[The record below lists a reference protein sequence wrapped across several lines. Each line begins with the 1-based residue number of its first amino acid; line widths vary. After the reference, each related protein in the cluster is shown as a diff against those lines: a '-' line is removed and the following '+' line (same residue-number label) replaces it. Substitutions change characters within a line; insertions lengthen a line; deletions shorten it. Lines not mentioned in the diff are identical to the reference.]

1 MTRYTWLRIFVA
13 SLVFLGHGLFSAD
26 NRLRVD
32 TEAAATDTTSQI
44 SKQAILDDYGAS
56 PEAVVTYVST
66 KPAAISAINDELVSL
81 VRNLPDKLWYLPL
94 HPRAPPVTT
103 TS

>member
-13 SLVFLGHGLFSAD
+13 SLIFLGDGLFAAE

-32 TEAAATDTTSQI
+32 TEAAASDNTSQI
-44 SKQAILDDYGAS
+44 SKQAILDDYGSS
-56 PEAVVTYVST
+56 PEAIVTNVST
-66 KPAAISAINDELVSL
+66 KPAAISVINDESVSL

-94 HPRAPPVTT
+94 HPRAPPVIT